1 MEKANLHSSGR
12 RSGYGNSHKTCAD
25 FTDFVIVTR
34 FYTRYKFTYG
44 INIAMS
50 NRIKLRDRKKEMTR
64 QAISN
69 VATRLF
75 VEHGFDKVS
84 VADIAD
90 EAEVARKTVFNYFR
104 RKEDLVFDREDEVR
118 ELVREAIADRGR
130 APPVHAFQALMRELV
145 ETQHP
150 LFRITERPI
159 AFWRMVAESPAL
171 TAHACGL
178 QVSLAGDL
186 SIMLS
191 DAVGRPRS
199 DADAHLAGA
208 MLMATLV
215 AAYREALRVFRQNG
229 KPDAA
234 LLGIMDRGFAGIDAA
249 LAGTP
254 YI

>member
-1 MEKANLHSSGR
+1 
-12 RSGYGNSHKTCAD
+12 
-25 FTDFVIVTR
+25 
-34 FYTRYKFTYG
+34 
-44 INIAMS
+44 MS

-75 VEHGFDKVS
+75 VEHGFDNVS

-90 EAEVARKTVFNYFR
+90 EADVARKTVFNYFR

-118 ELVREAIADRGR
+118 ELVRKAIADRGR
-130 APPVHAFQALMRELV
+130 QPPVRAFQALMRELV
-145 ETQHP
+145 EAQHP

-159 AFWRMVAESPAL
+159 QFWRMVAESPAL
-171 TAHACGL
+171 TTHAREL
-178 QVSLAGDL
+178 QVTLADDL
-186 SIMLS
+186 SGMLS
-191 DAVGRPRS
+191 DAVGRTHS
-199 DADAHLAGA
+199 DPDARLAGA

-215 AAYREALRVFRQNG
+215 VAYGEALRAFRE
-229 KPDAA
+229 KAEPEAA
-234 LLGIMDRGFAGIDAA
+234 LLSVMNRGFAGVDVA